1 MESNKHIVK
10 IVVNFILAIVSVF
23 LFEYWFKH
31 LLHSNLTTL
40 QQAANIGAVIM
51 VFLTYFVA
59 NSFYTKGV
67 LNNLKKIVTTLIM
80 AAIVLGLM
88 ALSVKDIHDIIYPAS
103 GVIIASIAFYML
115 SLSTGTLGA
124 VGIIALIIILLAP
137 IMFGVMFK
145 YITMHTAVILIKV
158 SLFLILFVGGT
169 WAEIR
174 FLIHGIRGTNRDSG
188 NFGDEND
195 GDGDTGSE

>member
-1 MESNKHIVK
+1 MGGSKHIVK
-10 IVVNFILAIVSVF
+10 IVVNFILALISVF

-31 LLHSNLTTL
+31 LMHSNLTTF
-40 QQAANIGAVIM
+40 QQIANIGAVIM

-67 LNNLKKIVTTLIM
+67 LNNLKKILTTIIM

-124 VGIIALIIILLAP
+124 VGIIALIIILLTP

-145 YITMHTAVILIKV
+145 YISIHTAVILIKV

-174 FLIHGIRGTNRDSG
+174 FLIHGIRGTNKDSG

>member
-1 MESNKHIVK
+1 MEKSKHILK
-10 IVVNFILAIVSVF
+10 IVVNFILALISVY
-23 LFEYWFKH
+23 LFEFWFKH
-31 LLHSNLTTL
+31 LLHSNLTKL
-40 QQAANIGAVIM
+40 QISANIGAVIM

-67 LNNLKKIVTTLIM
+67 LNNLKKILITVIM

-88 ALSVKDIHDIIYPAS
+88 ALAVRDVSDTIYPAS

-124 VGIIALIIILLAP
+124 VGLIALSIILFAP
-137 IMFGVMFK
+137 IMFAVIFK
-145 YITMHTAVILIKV
+145 YISIHGAINLIKI
-158 SLFLILFVGGT
+158 SIFLILFIGGT

-174 FLIHGIRGTNRDSG
+174 FLIHGIRGTNKDSG
-188 NFGDEND
+188 NLGDEND